1 MDARIVK
8 KTQDTLGKIIKK
20 PPLTEKLL
28 NKPPFRFLHDIVT
41 SVIKT
46 TGFMNGL
53 FKEEELNSENVKDKD
68 SKIAFLQKAIDFTSM
83 VAGKSLSVKPAK
95 IVAGHEP
102 EKTNEFLQA
111 LAAAINK
118 GVDNDEYVAKMNK
131 GGGEPKEEKRDKS
144 KEGSRED
151 RKKRDSEDKKDRDKS
166 ASREKSRERHR
177 DKEER
182 HKDREDRHRDD
193 EDRHRDKKDRHRD
206 KEGRHRDKEERDGEK
221 EERHKDRE
229 ERHRERKERRKAQIE
244 SLETVG
250 AARLDSDNSTASDID
265 QLDGLSQNEA
275 TELDIE
281 SPPLDTSHMSKHNRP
296 GAARP
301 RASRQREMKVA
312 AESYPPKEEIQ
323 VAVFD
328 GEQST
333 QSSSEHSV
341 TGEVKT
347 ERNRM
352 TGTKSRMAVRQRSDK
367 LDPHQGGTKSRAARR
382 PAEIVNDDPQGHV
395 GSKIKGQRTGIMVQV
410 EKNARLDPA
419 QTRVKDEVGGSLEQ
433 GRQTGEQYHK
443 KPKESAGVQFTQST
457 KEPEQEQSP
466 VIEKSPKE
474 GKHTGKV
481 VTKEGLLRDRK
492 SGKRGS
498 PEQASPKFIPRK
510 QSRIAFDQGYMER
523 KIREKK
529 RQGSM
534 YSIQRDWKRAER
546 AMHSREIDRQRGTS
560 RKESDKETDHQDE
573 ESKENDPSQMNG
585 EKEESPTK
593 LARPSSAKGSRRRRE
608 EDEPPKTMQAS
619 EGGEEN
625 LPPQVSASRSLARPS
640 SARPAPPRRKQEVI
654 ENEPAMRL
662 GSGKPSNVIVDGG
675 QDSDEDED
683 ETFMVEETAAPQ
695 EPEQAPPPQQ
705 DEDEEEDHGGLVK
718 KMLETKKELESGSQ
732 VKKTEI
738 ERPKITDAQRMKQR
752 QQVQKEIDK
761 LRVSIQT
768 LTRSANPLGKV
779 MDYVQ
784 EDLDSMQKE
793 LQRWKQE
800 NKEHSMELKR
810 ERSITDKAIEPLRA
824 QLTEVDQA
832 IKDQLDLIAA
842 VKSNIIRND
851 QKIDKML
858 RSIAKS

>member
-1 MDARIVK
+1 MDPRIVK

-28 NKPPFRFLHDIVT
+28 SKPPFRFLHDITT

-53 FKEEELNSENVKDKD
+53 YKEEELNSENVKDKD
-68 SKIAFLQKAIDFTSM
+68 SKIAFLQKAIDFTAM
-83 VAGKSLSVKPAK
+83 VTGKSMSVKPAK

-102 EKTNEFLQA
+102 EKTNEFLQC

-177 DKEER
+177 DKEDR
-182 HKDREDRHRDD
+182 HKDREDRHRDKEDRHRDD
-193 EDRHRDKKDRHRD
+193 EDRHKDKKDRHRD
-206 KEGRHRDKEERDGEK
+206 KESRHKDKDEDKED
-221 EERHKDRE
+221 RHKDRE
-229 ERHRERKERRKAQIE
+229 ERHRERKER
-244 SLETVG
+244 
-250 AARLDSDNSTASDID
+250 
-265 QLDGLSQNEA
+265 
-275 TELDIE
+275 
-281 SPPLDTSHMSKHNRP
+281 
-296 GAARP
+296 
-301 RASRQREMKVA
+301 
-312 AESYPPKEEIQ
+312 
-323 VAVFD
+323 
-328 GEQST
+328 
-333 QSSSEHSV
+333 
-341 TGEVKT
+341 
-347 ERNRM
+347 
-352 TGTKSRMAVRQRSDK
+352 
-367 LDPHQGGTKSRAARR
+367 
-382 PAEIVNDDPQGHV
+382 
-395 GSKIKGQRTGIMVQV
+395 
-410 EKNARLDPA
+410 
-419 QTRVKDEVGGSLEQ
+419 
-433 GRQTGEQYHK
+433 K
-443 KPKESAGVQFTQST
+443 K
-457 KEPEQEQSP
+457 
-466 VIEKSPKE
+466 
-474 GKHTGKV
+474 
-481 VTKEGLLRDRK
+481 
-492 SGKRGS
+492 
-498 PEQASPKFIPRK
+498 
-510 QSRIAFDQGYMER
+510 
-523 KIREKK
+523 
-529 RQGSM
+529 
-534 YSIQRDWKRAER
+534 
-546 AMHSREIDRQRGTS
+546 
-560 RKESDKETDHQDE
+560 HQDE

-608 EDEPPKTMQAS
+608 EDEPPKTMMAT
-619 EGGEEN
+619 EGGDDN

-640 SARPAPPRRKQEVI
+640 SARPAPPRRKQEVM

-675 QDSDEDED
+675 RDSEEEED

-705 DEDEEEDHGGLVK
+705 DDDEDEDHGGLVK

-800 NKEHSMELKR
+800 NKEHALELKR
-810 ERSITDKAIEPLRA
+810 EKSITDKAIEPLRA

>member
-1 MDARIVK
+1 MDPRIVK

-28 NKPPFRFLHDIVT
+28 SKPPFRFLHDIMT

-53 FKEEELNSENVKDKD
+53 YKEEELNSENVKDKD
-68 SKIAFLQKAIDFTSM
+68 SKIAFLQKAIDFTAM
-83 VAGKSLSVKPAK
+83 VTGKSLSVKPVK

-102 EKTNEFLQA
+102 EKTNEFLQS

-118 GVDNDEYVAKMNK
+118 GVDNDEYVAKMTK
-131 GGGEPKEEKRDKS
+131 GGGESKEEKRDRS
-144 KEGSRED
+144 KEGSKEE

-177 DKEER
+177 DKEDR
-182 HKDREDRHRDD
+182 HKDREDRHRDKEDRHKDRDD

-206 KEGRHRDKEERDGEK
+206 KESRHRDRDEDK

-229 ERHRERKERRKAQIE
+229 ERHRDRKERRK
-244 SLETVG
+244 
-250 AARLDSDNSTASDID
+250 
-265 QLDGLSQNEA
+265 
-275 TELDIE
+275 
-281 SPPLDTSHMSKHNRP
+281 
-296 GAARP
+296 
-301 RASRQREMKVA
+301 
-312 AESYPPKEEIQ
+312 
-323 VAVFD
+323 
-328 GEQST
+328 
-333 QSSSEHSV
+333 
-341 TGEVKT
+341 
-347 ERNRM
+347 
-352 TGTKSRMAVRQRSDK
+352 
-367 LDPHQGGTKSRAARR
+367 
-382 PAEIVNDDPQGHV
+382 
-395 GSKIKGQRTGIMVQV
+395 
-410 EKNARLDPA
+410 
-419 QTRVKDEVGGSLEQ
+419 
-433 GRQTGEQYHK
+433 
-443 KPKESAGVQFTQST
+443 
-457 KEPEQEQSP
+457 
-466 VIEKSPKE
+466 
-474 GKHTGKV
+474 
-481 VTKEGLLRDRK
+481 
-492 SGKRGS
+492 
-498 PEQASPKFIPRK
+498 
-510 QSRIAFDQGYMER
+510 
-523 KIREKK
+523 
-529 RQGSM
+529 
-534 YSIQRDWKRAER
+534 
-546 AMHSREIDRQRGTS
+546 
-560 RKESDKETDHQDE
+560 HQDE

-608 EDEPPKTMQAS
+608 GRRHSSDEEDEPPKTMMAS
-619 EGGEEN
+619 EGGEDN

-675 QDSDEDED
+675 KDSDEDED

-695 EPEQAPPPQQ
+695 EQEQAPPPPL
-705 DEDEEEDHGGLVK
+705 DDEEDEDHGGLVK
-718 KMLETKKELESGSQ
+718 KMLETKKELESSSQ
-732 VKKTEI
+732 VKKTTEI

-800 NKEHSMELKR
+800 NKEHALELKR
-810 ERSITDKAIEPLRA
+810 ERGITDKAIEPLRA

-832 IKDQLDLIAA
+832 IKDQVDLIAA

>member
-102 EKTNEFLQA
+102 EKTNEFLQT

-144 KEGSRED
+144 KEGSREE

-182 HKDREDRHRDD
+182 HKDREDRHRDKEDRHRDD
-193 EDRHRDKKDRHRD
+193 EDRHREKKDRHRD
-206 KEGRHRDKEERDGEK
+206 KEGRHRDKEDRDGEK

-229 ERHRERKERRKAQIE
+229 ERHRERKERRK
-244 SLETVG
+244 
-250 AARLDSDNSTASDID
+250 
-265 QLDGLSQNEA
+265 
-275 TELDIE
+275 
-281 SPPLDTSHMSKHNRP
+281 
-296 GAARP
+296 
-301 RASRQREMKVA
+301 
-312 AESYPPKEEIQ
+312 
-323 VAVFD
+323 
-328 GEQST
+328 
-333 QSSSEHSV
+333 
-341 TGEVKT
+341 
-347 ERNRM
+347 
-352 TGTKSRMAVRQRSDK
+352 
-367 LDPHQGGTKSRAARR
+367 
-382 PAEIVNDDPQGHV
+382 
-395 GSKIKGQRTGIMVQV
+395 
-410 EKNARLDPA
+410 
-419 QTRVKDEVGGSLEQ
+419 
-433 GRQTGEQYHK
+433 
-443 KPKESAGVQFTQST
+443 
-457 KEPEQEQSP
+457 
-466 VIEKSPKE
+466 
-474 GKHTGKV
+474 
-481 VTKEGLLRDRK
+481 
-492 SGKRGS
+492 
-498 PEQASPKFIPRK
+498 
-510 QSRIAFDQGYMER
+510 
-523 KIREKK
+523 
-529 RQGSM
+529 
-534 YSIQRDWKRAER
+534 
-546 AMHSREIDRQRGTS
+546 
-560 RKESDKETDHQDE
+560 HQDE

-608 EDEPPKTMQAS
+608 GRRHSSDEEDEPPKTMQAS
-619 EGGEEN
+619 EAGDDN

-640 SARPAPPRRKQEVI
+640 SARPAPPRRKQEVM

-675 QDSDEDED
+675 RDSDEDED

-695 EPEQAPPPQQ
+695 EQEQAPPPQQ
-705 DEDEEEDHGGLVK
+705 EEDEDEDHGGLVK

>member
-1 MDARIVK
+1 MDPRILK

-28 NKPPFRFLHDIVT
+28 SKPPFRFLHDVMT

-53 FKEEELNSENVKDKD
+53 FKDEELNSENVKDKD
-68 SKIAFLQKAIDFTSM
+68 SKIAFLQKAVDFTSM
-83 VAGKSLSVKPAK
+83 VVGKSLSVKPAK

-102 EKTNEFLQA
+102 EKTNEFLQS

-131 GGGEPKEEKRDKS
+131 GGGEGKEEKRDKS
-144 KEGSRED
+144 KESSRED

-177 DKEER
+177 DKEG
-182 HKDREDRHRDD
+182 HKDREDRHKDKEDRHKDD
-193 EDRHRDKKDRHRD
+193 EDRHRDKRDRHRD
-206 KEGRHRDKEERDGEK
+206 RESRHKDKDDKDKED
-221 EERHKDRE
+221 RHKDRE
-229 ERHRERKERRKAQIE
+229 ERHRDRKERRK
-244 SLETVG
+244 
-250 AARLDSDNSTASDID
+250 
-265 QLDGLSQNEA
+265 
-275 TELDIE
+275 
-281 SPPLDTSHMSKHNRP
+281 
-296 GAARP
+296 
-301 RASRQREMKVA
+301 
-312 AESYPPKEEIQ
+312 
-323 VAVFD
+323 
-328 GEQST
+328 
-333 QSSSEHSV
+333 
-341 TGEVKT
+341 
-347 ERNRM
+347 
-352 TGTKSRMAVRQRSDK
+352 
-367 LDPHQGGTKSRAARR
+367 
-382 PAEIVNDDPQGHV
+382 
-395 GSKIKGQRTGIMVQV
+395 
-410 EKNARLDPA
+410 
-419 QTRVKDEVGGSLEQ
+419 
-433 GRQTGEQYHK
+433 
-443 KPKESAGVQFTQST
+443 
-457 KEPEQEQSP
+457 
-466 VIEKSPKE
+466 
-474 GKHTGKV
+474 
-481 VTKEGLLRDRK
+481 
-492 SGKRGS
+492 
-498 PEQASPKFIPRK
+498 
-510 QSRIAFDQGYMER
+510 
-523 KIREKK
+523 
-529 RQGSM
+529 
-534 YSIQRDWKRAER
+534 
-546 AMHSREIDRQRGTS
+546 
-560 RKESDKETDHQDE
+560 HQDE

-585 EKEESPTK
+585 EKEEAPTK

-608 EDEPPKTMQAS
+608 EDEPPKTLQAS
-619 EGGEEN
+619 DAGDDS

-662 GSGKPSNVIVDGG
+662 GSGKPSNVIVDGDK
-675 QDSDEDED
+675 DSDEEED

-695 EPEQAPPPQQ
+695 EQEQAPPPPQ
-705 DEDEEEDHGGLVK
+705 DEDEDEDHGGLVK

-732 VKKTEI
+732 GKKTEI
-738 ERPKITDAQRMKQR
+738 ERPKISDAQRMKQR

-800 NKEHSMELKR
+800 NKEHALELKR

>member
-1 MDARIVK
+1 MDPRIVK

-28 NKPPFRFLHDIVT
+28 SKPPFRFLHDIMT

-53 FKEEELNSENVKDKD
+53 YKEEELNSENVKDKD
-68 SKIAFLQKAIDFTSM
+68 SKIAFLQKAIDFTAM
-83 VAGKSLSVKPAK
+83 VTGKSLSVKPVK

-102 EKTNEFLQA
+102 EKTNEFLQS

-118 GVDNDEYVAKMNK
+118 GVDNDEYVAKMTK
-131 GGGEPKEEKRDKS
+131 GGGESKEEKRDRS
-144 KEGSRED
+144 KEGSKEE

-177 DKEER
+177 DKEDR
-182 HKDREDRHRDD
+182 HKDREDRHRDKEDRHKDRDD

-206 KEGRHRDKEERDGEK
+206 KESRHRDRDEDK

-229 ERHRERKERRKAQIE
+229 ERHRDRKERRK
-244 SLETVG
+244 
-250 AARLDSDNSTASDID
+250 
-265 QLDGLSQNEA
+265 
-275 TELDIE
+275 
-281 SPPLDTSHMSKHNRP
+281 
-296 GAARP
+296 
-301 RASRQREMKVA
+301 
-312 AESYPPKEEIQ
+312 
-323 VAVFD
+323 
-328 GEQST
+328 
-333 QSSSEHSV
+333 
-341 TGEVKT
+341 
-347 ERNRM
+347 
-352 TGTKSRMAVRQRSDK
+352 
-367 LDPHQGGTKSRAARR
+367 
-382 PAEIVNDDPQGHV
+382 
-395 GSKIKGQRTGIMVQV
+395 
-410 EKNARLDPA
+410 
-419 QTRVKDEVGGSLEQ
+419 
-433 GRQTGEQYHK
+433 
-443 KPKESAGVQFTQST
+443 
-457 KEPEQEQSP
+457 
-466 VIEKSPKE
+466 
-474 GKHTGKV
+474 
-481 VTKEGLLRDRK
+481 
-492 SGKRGS
+492 
-498 PEQASPKFIPRK
+498 
-510 QSRIAFDQGYMER
+510 
-523 KIREKK
+523 
-529 RQGSM
+529 
-534 YSIQRDWKRAER
+534 
-546 AMHSREIDRQRGTS
+546 
-560 RKESDKETDHQDE
+560 HQDE

-608 EDEPPKTMQAS
+608 EDEPPKTMMAS
-619 EGGEEN
+619 EGGEDN

-675 QDSDEDED
+675 KDSDEDED

-695 EPEQAPPPQQ
+695 EQEQAPPPPL
-705 DEDEEEDHGGLVK
+705 DDEEDEDHGGLVK
-718 KMLETKKELESGSQ
+718 KMLETKKELESSSQ
-732 VKKTEI
+732 VKKTTEI

-800 NKEHSMELKR
+800 NKEHALELKR
-810 ERSITDKAIEPLRA
+810 ERGITDKAIEPLRA

-832 IKDQLDLIAA
+832 IKDQVDLIAA

>member
-1 MDARIVK
+1 MDPRIVK

-28 NKPPFRFLHDIVT
+28 SKPPFRFLHDIIT

-53 FKEEELNSENVKDKD
+53 YKEEELNSENVKDKD
-68 SKIAFLQKAIDFTSM
+68 SKIAFLQKAIDFTAM
-83 VAGKSLSVKPAK
+83 VTGKSLSVKPAK

-102 EKTNEFLQA
+102 EKTNEFLQC

-118 GVDNDEYVAKMNK
+118 GVDNDEYVAKMTK

-177 DKEER
+177 DKEDR
-182 HKDREDRHRDD
+182 HKDREDRHRDK
-193 EDRHRDKKDRHRD
+193 EDKKDRHRD
-206 KEGRHRDKEERDGEK
+206 KESRHKDKDDDKED
-221 EERHKDRE
+221 RHKDRE
-229 ERHRERKERRKAQIE
+229 ERHREKKERRK
-244 SLETVG
+244 
-250 AARLDSDNSTASDID
+250 
-265 QLDGLSQNEA
+265 
-275 TELDIE
+275 
-281 SPPLDTSHMSKHNRP
+281 
-296 GAARP
+296 
-301 RASRQREMKVA
+301 
-312 AESYPPKEEIQ
+312 
-323 VAVFD
+323 
-328 GEQST
+328 
-333 QSSSEHSV
+333 
-341 TGEVKT
+341 
-347 ERNRM
+347 
-352 TGTKSRMAVRQRSDK
+352 
-367 LDPHQGGTKSRAARR
+367 
-382 PAEIVNDDPQGHV
+382 
-395 GSKIKGQRTGIMVQV
+395 
-410 EKNARLDPA
+410 
-419 QTRVKDEVGGSLEQ
+419 
-433 GRQTGEQYHK
+433 
-443 KPKESAGVQFTQST
+443 
-457 KEPEQEQSP
+457 
-466 VIEKSPKE
+466 
-474 GKHTGKV
+474 
-481 VTKEGLLRDRK
+481 
-492 SGKRGS
+492 
-498 PEQASPKFIPRK
+498 
-510 QSRIAFDQGYMER
+510 
-523 KIREKK
+523 
-529 RQGSM
+529 
-534 YSIQRDWKRAER
+534 
-546 AMHSREIDRQRGTS
+546 
-560 RKESDKETDHQDE
+560 HQDE

-585 EKEESPTK
+585 EKEEGPTK

-608 EDEPPKTMQAS
+608 GRRHSSDEEDEPPKTMMAT
-619 EGGEEN
+619 EGGDDN

-640 SARPAPPRRKQEVI
+640 SARPAPPRRKQEVM

-675 QDSDEDED
+675 RDSEEEED

-705 DEDEEEDHGGLVK
+705 DEDEDEDHGGLVK

-800 NKEHSMELKR
+800 NKEHALELKR

>member
-1 MDARIVK
+1 MDPRIIK

-28 NKPPFRFLHDIVT
+28 SKPPFRFLHDITT

-53 FKEEELNSENVKDKD
+53 YKEEDLNSENVKDKD
-68 SKIAFLQKAIDFTSM
+68 SKIAFLQKAIDFTAM
-83 VAGKSLSVKPAK
+83 VTGKSLSVKPAK

-102 EKTNEFLQA
+102 EKTNEFLQC
-111 LAAAINK
+111 LATAINK
-118 GVDNDEYVAKMNK
+118 GVNNDEYVAKMNK

-177 DKEER
+177 DKEDK
-182 HKDREDRHRDD
+182 HKDREDRHRDKEDRHRDD

-206 KEGRHRDKEERDGEK
+206 KESRHKDKEEDK
-221 EERHKDRE
+221 EDRHKDRE
-229 ERHRERKERRKAQIE
+229 ERHRERKERRK
-244 SLETVG
+244 
-250 AARLDSDNSTASDID
+250 
-265 QLDGLSQNEA
+265 
-275 TELDIE
+275 
-281 SPPLDTSHMSKHNRP
+281 
-296 GAARP
+296 
-301 RASRQREMKVA
+301 
-312 AESYPPKEEIQ
+312 
-323 VAVFD
+323 
-328 GEQST
+328 
-333 QSSSEHSV
+333 
-341 TGEVKT
+341 
-347 ERNRM
+347 
-352 TGTKSRMAVRQRSDK
+352 
-367 LDPHQGGTKSRAARR
+367 
-382 PAEIVNDDPQGHV
+382 
-395 GSKIKGQRTGIMVQV
+395 
-410 EKNARLDPA
+410 
-419 QTRVKDEVGGSLEQ
+419 
-433 GRQTGEQYHK
+433 
-443 KPKESAGVQFTQST
+443 
-457 KEPEQEQSP
+457 
-466 VIEKSPKE
+466 
-474 GKHTGKV
+474 
-481 VTKEGLLRDRK
+481 
-492 SGKRGS
+492 
-498 PEQASPKFIPRK
+498 
-510 QSRIAFDQGYMER
+510 
-523 KIREKK
+523 
-529 RQGSM
+529 
-534 YSIQRDWKRAER
+534 
-546 AMHSREIDRQRGTS
+546 
-560 RKESDKETDHQDE
+560 HQDE

-608 EDEPPKTMQAS
+608 EDEPPKTMMAT
-619 EGGEEN
+619 EGGDDN

-640 SARPAPPRRKQEVI
+640 SARPAPPRRKQEVM

-675 QDSDEDED
+675 RDSEEEED
-683 ETFMVEETAAPQ
+683 ETFMVEETAVPQ

-705 DEDEEEDHGGLVK
+705 DDDEDEDHGGLVK

-800 NKEHSMELKR
+800 NKEHALELKR

>member
-1 MDARIVK
+1 MDPRIVK

-28 NKPPFRFLHDIVT
+28 SKPPFRFLHDITT
-41 SVIKT
+41 SVIKS

-53 FKEEELNSENVKDKD
+53 YKEEELNSENVKDKD
-68 SKIAFLQKAIDFTSM
+68 SKIAFLQKAIDFTAM
-83 VAGKSLSVKPAK
+83 VTGKSLSVKPAK

-102 EKTNEFLQA
+102 EKTNEFLQS

-131 GGGEPKEEKRDKS
+131 GGGEPKEEKRDRS
-144 KEGSRED
+144 KDGSRED

-177 DKEER
+177 DKEDR
-182 HKDREDRHRDD
+182 HKDREDRHRDKEDRHRDD

-206 KEGRHRDKEERDGEK
+206 KESRHRDKDEDK
-221 EERHKDRE
+221 EDRHKDRE
-229 ERHRERKERRKAQIE
+229 ERHRERKERRK
-244 SLETVG
+244 
-250 AARLDSDNSTASDID
+250 
-265 QLDGLSQNEA
+265 
-275 TELDIE
+275 
-281 SPPLDTSHMSKHNRP
+281 
-296 GAARP
+296 
-301 RASRQREMKVA
+301 
-312 AESYPPKEEIQ
+312 
-323 VAVFD
+323 
-328 GEQST
+328 
-333 QSSSEHSV
+333 
-341 TGEVKT
+341 
-347 ERNRM
+347 
-352 TGTKSRMAVRQRSDK
+352 
-367 LDPHQGGTKSRAARR
+367 
-382 PAEIVNDDPQGHV
+382 
-395 GSKIKGQRTGIMVQV
+395 
-410 EKNARLDPA
+410 
-419 QTRVKDEVGGSLEQ
+419 
-433 GRQTGEQYHK
+433 
-443 KPKESAGVQFTQST
+443 
-457 KEPEQEQSP
+457 
-466 VIEKSPKE
+466 
-474 GKHTGKV
+474 
-481 VTKEGLLRDRK
+481 
-492 SGKRGS
+492 
-498 PEQASPKFIPRK
+498 
-510 QSRIAFDQGYMER
+510 
-523 KIREKK
+523 
-529 RQGSM
+529 
-534 YSIQRDWKRAER
+534 
-546 AMHSREIDRQRGTS
+546 
-560 RKESDKETDHQDE
+560 HQDE

-608 EDEPPKTMQAS
+608 EDEPPKTMTAT
-619 EGGEEN
+619 EGGDDN

-640 SARPAPPRRKQEVI
+640 SARPAPPRRKQEVM

-675 QDSDEDED
+675 RDSEEEED

-705 DEDEEEDHGGLVK
+705 DDDEDEDHGGLVK

-793 LQRWKQE
+793 LQRWKSE
-800 NKEHSMELKR
+800 NKEHALELKR
-810 ERSITDKAIEPLRA
+810 EKSITDKAIEPLRA